1 MHVVTKQCQTL
12 ASISL
17 ICIDKNK
24 TYEDLEFEKEQSEH
38 RAFSQNL
45 FVKCHEKI
53 LYELDHLLNQ
63 FRGGSV
69 EVKREWELHVSRI
82 EDQIMAA
89 LSQSV
94 KSSLRELINIVDS
107 PTNTGDTCSVFT
119 SRIELKNG
127 KIECR
132 PSMINI
138 THAVNKLTKELIGI
152 SRFVPRLLPKLE
164 PKSKNGSPH
173 YFYDQISSDTDV
185 LQSVVRI
192 MNGMAKSSG
201 AVQRKVKTWEQ
212 FKGLWE
218 MDKDSFLRK
227 YSKSSRPLEAFDRD
241 ISRFKEQQSLIHS
254 QKSTYSA
261 NVVELNFSGLKTN
274 LKKLSTEFQV
284 KLIELLNDETVSSLK
299 TIHEYLDHNFYKIGR
314 QMRTICDLR
323 DTMQLI
329 KSMKKE
335 KGNIENQF
343 HQLQNA
349 HVTLLKFNATVD
361 VDSNMML
368 ENLMPRF
375 ISLLEQI
382 SISEGFI
389 ENAKVNMKSDLQ
401 KMISKHR
408 DRLVELCSKIEDLFA
423 DGKLVSMEDALHH
436 LYNVTKHLKAKE
448 VKEQEL
454 QPGLELFQM
463 DVQEVKGFARAEEQV
478 KVMNQ
483 VVSIAS
489 SWNLQWEDWLCAP
502 IANLS
507 YSTMG
512 DFAERSLKNLM
523 RMPLD
528 VRNWGIW
535 GQIRDRIEEF
545 KILLPL
551 IQDLKNQGMRK
562 RHWDEVGR
570 VIGKDFCLDKN
581 EFTLNDVFL
590 TGLQKHKSI
599 ISDLAEN
606 ASKEFTIEETLA
618 QMRKKF
624 REVNVEIVS
633 YKDTFRIK
641 STIDVF
647 SMIEDDNVTLASIKA
662 SRIGRSFQVEVESH
676 ERNLNSL
683 SELLESLL
691 KLQKSWLYLE
701 NIFMG
706 TGDIMNQLPREH
718 ASFSLINNQFKG
730 LMTRVSLTTCVHDF
744 CTNAPTT
751 LQTLTE
757 MLVDLELIQKSLD
770 QYLEI
775 KRTVFPRFYFISD
788 EDLLDILGK
797 SKEPE
802 KVQKHFK
809 KCFEGIN
816 ELLMTTEHGSGETFA
831 TGAIA
836 RDGEVLNFV
845 HQIKLEGTIELW
857 LLRIVNAMKDG
868 LKNALHGCVNS
879 LKASTKEAWVVNW
892 HGQVLITAGAIY
904 MTKSC
909 TRALD
914 LISSGKDR
922 HALRSCKKRQISHLR
937 HLTDMIRDPSL
948 GNVNRSKITALI
960 TMEVH
965 NRDVIDTLIKKGC
978 TESEDFSWL
987 SKLRFYLDRS
997 SDHGSCM
1004 VKQTHCVLPYSYE
1017 YQGNNGRLVVTP
1029 LTDRCVLTLITAL
1042 YLHRGGN
1049 PLGPAGKKN

>member
-1 MHVVTKQCQTL
+1 MTKQCKTL
-12 ASISL
+12 ASTSL
-17 ICIDKNK
+17 ISIDRNK
-24 TYEDLEFEKEQSEH
+24 TYEGLEFEKEQSEH
-38 RAFSQNL
+38 RFLSQNV
-45 FVKCHEKI
+45 FSNCHKKI
-53 LYELDHLLNQ
+53 LCELDHLFNQ
-63 FRGGSV
+63 FYGCSIEV
-69 EVKREWELHVSRI
+69 EREWDLHVSRI
-82 EDQIMAA
+82 EDQIMVA
-89 LSQSV
+89 LNQSV
-94 KSSLRELINIVDS
+94 KVSLRELTNVIDC
-107 PTNTGDTCSVFT
+107 PTNTGDTYSVFT
-119 SRIELKNG
+119 SRVTLKNG

-152 SRFVPRLLPKLE
+152 CRFVPRLLTKLE
-164 PKSKNGSPH
+164 TKSKKASSH
-173 YFYDQISSDTDV
+173 YFYDQISSDDEV

-201 AVQRKVKTWEQ
+201 SVQRRVKEWEE

-241 ISRFKEQQSLIHS
+241 ISRFKEQHSLIHS

-261 NVVELNFSGLKTN
+261 NVVELNFTGLKTN

-284 KLIELLNDETVSSLK
+284 KLIELLKNETISSLK
-299 TIHEYLDHNFYKIGR
+299 TIHEYLDLNFHKIGR

-323 DTMQLI
+323 DTIQLI
-329 KSMKKE
+329 KSMKNE
-335 KGNIENQF
+335 KGHIENQF
-343 HQLQNA
+343 QLLQNA
-349 HVTLLKFNATVD
+349 HVTLLKFNAIVD
-361 VDSNMML
+361 IDSNMML

-375 ISLLEQI
+375 TSLFEQI
-382 SISEGFI
+382 TVVEGFI

-408 DRLVELCSKIEDLFA
+408 DRLVELCCKIEDLFA
-423 DGKLVSMEDALHH
+423 DGKLVSMEDALNH
-436 LYNVTKHLKAKE
+436 LHNVTKHLKTKE
-448 VKEQEL
+448 AKEQEM

-463 DVQEVKGFARAEEQV
+463 DIQEVKGFARAEEQV
-478 KVMNQ
+478 KLMNQ
-483 VVSIAS
+483 VISITS
-489 SWNLQWEDWLCAP
+489 SWNLQWEDWLCTP
-502 IANLS
+502 IINLS
-507 YSTMG
+507 SSAMG
-512 DFAERSLKNLM
+512 DLAERSVKNLM
-523 RMPLD
+523 RMSLD

-551 IQDLKNQGMRK
+551 IHDLKNQGMRK

-570 VIGKDFCLDKN
+570 AIGKEFCLEENK
-581 EFTLNDVFL
+581 FTLNDVFL
-590 TGLQKHKSI
+590 TGLQKHKSL
-599 ISDLAEN
+599 ISDLAEK
-606 ASKEFTIEETLA
+606 ASKEFSIEETLG
-618 QMRKKF
+618 QMRKKI
-624 REVNVEIVS
+624 REINVEIVP
-633 YKDTFRIK
+633 YKDTYRIK
-641 STIDVF
+641 STTDVF
-647 SMIEDDNVTLASIKA
+647 SMIEDDNITLSSIKV
-662 SRIGRSFQVEVESH
+662 SRFGHSFQGEVESH
-676 ERNLNSL
+676 EQNLNCL

-706 TGDIMNQLPREH
+706 AGDIINQLSREH
-718 ASFSLINNQFKG
+718 ASFSLINDKFKDV
-730 LMTRVSLTTCVHDF
+730 MTQVSLTTCAHDF

-751 LQTLTE
+751 LHDLKVMME
-757 MLVDLELIQKSLD
+757 ELELIQKSLD

-816 ELLMTTEHGSGETFA
+816 ELLIKREHGSNETFA
-831 TGAIA
+831 VGAIA
-836 RDGEVLNFV
+836 RDKEVLEFTI
-845 HQIKLEGTIELW
+845 QTKLDGSIELW
-857 LLRIVNAMKDG
+857 FLQILEAMKDG
-868 LKNALHGCVNS
+868 VINALHGCVNS
-879 LKASTKEAWVVNW
+879 LKVSSKEAWVINW
-892 HGQVLITAGAIY
+892 HGQLLITAGAIY

-909 TRALD
+909 SRALD

-922 HALRSCKKRQISHLR
+922 HALRSCKKKQISYLR
-937 HLTDMIRDPSL
+937 HLTDMIRDSSL
-948 GNVNRSKITALI
+948 GMVNRSKVTALI

-965 NRDVIDTLIKKGC
+965 NRDLIDQLIKKGC
-978 TESEDFSWL
+978 TEVEDFSWL

-997 SDHGSCM
+997 SDHASCT

-1029 LTDRCVLTLITAL
+1029 LTDRCVLTLVTAL
-1042 YLHRGGN
+1042 FLHRGGN
-1049 PLGPAGKKN
+1049 PLGPAGKKY